1 MKTKEIIKEADIQ
14 NGAGFKK
21 QEKFF
26 AIMVNELES
35 IYNSFGQKDSEHHFK
50 AATKQLRI
58 KWDSISRQIRYGLPD
73 KLWNYFYATEVIK
86 KKRELC
92 VTWAE
97 KQEREHQKYLARQ
110 KKHEEKRAEFDRQM
124 REEYDEE

>member
-26 AIMVNELES
+26 ALMVNELES
-35 IYNSFGQKDSEHHFK
+35 IYNGFGQQDSERHFN
-50 AATKQLRI
+50 AAIKQLRI
-58 KWDSISRQIRYGLPD
+58 KWDAISKQIRYGLPD

-86 KKRELC
+86 KKKELC

-97 KQEREHQKYLARQ
+97 KQEKEHQKYLARQ
-110 KKHEEKRAEFDRQM
+110 KK

>member
-14 NGAGFKK
+14 NGVGFKK

-26 AIMVNELES
+26 ALMVNELES
-35 IYNSFGQKDSEHHFK
+35 MYKNFGQKDSEHHFE

-58 KWDSISRQIRYGLPD
+58 KWDSISKQVRYGLHD

-86 KKRELC
+86 KKKELC

-110 KKHEEKRAEFDRQM
+110 KKREDKQKEFEKARCD
-124 REEYDEE
+124 EYDY